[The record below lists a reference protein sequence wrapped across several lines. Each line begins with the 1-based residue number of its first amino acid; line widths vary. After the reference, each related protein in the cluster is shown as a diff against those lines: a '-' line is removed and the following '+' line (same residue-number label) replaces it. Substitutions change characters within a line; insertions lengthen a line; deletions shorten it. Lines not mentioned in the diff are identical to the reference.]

1 MICKSNILI
10 IRKCYYTLLSLLPPS
25 CMVVPSSELVSIYTS
40 TSTFNLKLSQIDRIP
55 ANVAID
61 VNSDIIRRRINSRS
75 TSIVSKASSIPYH
88 KRMEIN
94 NDLPD
99 KEFIDSINSF
109 QLSYKGDD
117 KVGNLVRK
125 VTDTGCI
132 GI

>member
-1 MICKSNILI
+1 
-10 IRKCYYTLLSLLPPS
+10 
-25 CMVVPSSELVSIYTS
+25 MVVPSSELVSIYTS